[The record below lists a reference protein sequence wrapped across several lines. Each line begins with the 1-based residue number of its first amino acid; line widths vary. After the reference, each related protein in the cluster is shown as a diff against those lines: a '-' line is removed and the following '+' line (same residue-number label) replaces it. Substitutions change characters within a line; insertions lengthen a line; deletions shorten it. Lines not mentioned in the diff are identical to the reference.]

1 MKRVIILEEKVR
13 DFSSESLLNF
23 TEEAILKVRDAILK
37 YSFLA
42 FSKNEFS
49 IFQNQRHTYLVS
61 KDDMMSAECYNSLML
76 YFFNEEA
83 FTEEEKQD
91 LLLTTRELSPG
102 ELFGIADELLTF
114 RGFSLIN
121 VIRETLPNVKEDISN
136 ELLLASVRSA
146 LWHFWAQ
153 IKH

>member
-1 MKRVIILEEKVR
+1 MKRVIILEEKIR
-13 DFSSESLLNF
+13 DFCSESLLNF

-37 YSFLA
+37 YSFLT

-49 IFQNQRHTYLVS
+49 IFKNQRHTYLVS
-61 KDDMMSAECYNSLML
+61 KYDMMSAECYNSLML

-114 RGFSLIN
+114 RGFYLIN

-146 LWHFWAQ
+146 FWHFWKQ